1 MIRPARAGLATAL
14 SLALLLIG
22 AAGCTRTDSSTGR
35 SAAGSCAKDTLRLVT
50 HGRLTIGTDSPASEP
65 WYKNDDPAD
74 GQGYEAAVAYAVAE
88 DLGFRRDEVK
98 WTKVA
103 FNDSYKPGPKKF
115 DFDINQ
121 ISITADRA
129 KSVTFS
135 DGYYTVNQAVVALDD
150 SPIANLSTI
159 AELRNAKLG
168 AQVGTTGLTFIDQV
182 VRPRS
187 RPVTFSDTDHAK
199 QAMTAHHVDGIVT
212 NLPTAFYLT
221 SAVIENSR
229 IVGQFEPQG
238 GSTEQF
244 GLLFEKNN
252 PLVGCVNQALTEL
265 RSTGE
270 LQRLED
276 TWLAE
281 SAGAPRLG

>member
-1 MIRPARAGLATAL
+1 MGRRARGCVATAV
-14 SLALLLIG
+14 ALLLIG
-22 AAGCTRTDSSTGR
+22 AAGCGTADSTGND
-35 SAAGSCAKDTLRLVT
+35 AAAASCAKERLRLINP
-50 HGRLTIGTDSPASEP
+50 GQLTIGTDKPAYEP

-74 GQGYEAAVAYAVAE
+74 GQGFEAAVAYAIAE

-98 WTKVA
+98 WTVVH
-103 FNDSYKPGPKKF
+103 FNDSYTPGHKKF

-121 ISITADRA
+121 ISITPDRA
-129 KSVTFS
+129 RNVTFS
-135 DGYYTVNQAVVALDD
+135 NGYYTVNQAVVALK
-150 SPIANLSTI
+150 SSSIANVETI
-159 AELRNAKLG
+159 RDLRHARLG
-168 AQVGTTGLTFIDQV
+168 SQVGTTSLSFINQV
-182 VRPRS
+182 VRPAIK
-187 RPVTFSDTDHAK
+187 PVAFPDTDGAK
-199 QAMTAHHVDGIVT
+199 RAMSASRVDGIVT
-212 NLPTAFYLT
+212 DLPTAFYLT
-221 SAVIENSR
+221 AAEIDGSK

-265 RSTGE
+265 RNTGQ

-281 SAGAPRLG
+281 SAGAPRLS

>member
-1 MIRPARAGLATAL
+1 MIRPSRAGIASALA
-14 SLALLLIG
+14 ALLLG
-22 AAGCTRTDSSTGR
+22 VTGCATMDNAAQE
-35 SAAGSCAKDTLRLVT
+35 SAAGSCAKDKLRLVT
-50 HGRLTIGTDSPASEP
+50 AGQLTIGTDKPAYEP
-65 WYKNDDPAD
+65 WFKNDDPAG
-74 GQGYEAAVAYAVAE
+74 GQGFEAAVAYAVAE

-98 WTKVA
+98 WTVVA
-103 FNDSYKPGPKKF
+103 FNDSYKPGRKKF

-121 ISITADRA
+121 ISITPERA
-129 KSVTFS
+129 RSVTFS
-135 DGYYTVNQAVVALDD
+135 DGYYTVNQAVVAL
-150 SPIANLSTI
+150 NNSTI
-159 AELRNAKLG
+159 ANVSTIADLRNAKLG
-168 AQVGTTGLTFIDQV
+168 TQVGTTAVTFIDKV
-182 VRPRS
+182 VKPRT
-187 RPVTFSDTDHAK
+187 RPVTYTDTDQAK
-199 QAMTAHHVDGIVT
+199 QAMTAGQVDGIVT
-212 NLPTAFYLT
+212 DLPTAFYLT
-221 SAVIENSR
+221 SAEIENSR

-265 RSTGE
+265 RNTGE

>member
-1 MIRPARAGLATAL
+1 MGRSSRAGLAAT
-14 SLALLLIG
+14 LALLLIG
-22 AAGCTRTDSSTGR
+22 AAGCAAMDNAADSA
-35 SAAGSCAKDTLRLVT
+35 AAGSCAKDKLRLVT
-50 HGRLTIGTDSPASEP
+50 GGQLTIGTDKPAYEP
-65 WYKNDDPAD
+65 WYKNDDPAG
-74 GQGYEAAVAYAVAE
+74 GQGFEAAVAYAVAE

-98 WTKVA
+98 WTVVA
-103 FNDSYKPGPKKF
+103 FNDSYKPGRKKF

-121 ISITADRA
+121 ISITPERA
-129 KSVTFS
+129 RDVTFS
-135 DGYYTVNQAVVALDD
+135 DGYYTVNQAVVALNT
-150 SPIANLSTI
+150 SPIANLSSI
-159 AELRNAKLG
+159 ADLRSAKLG
-168 AQVGTTGLTFIDQV
+168 TQVGTTAVTFINRV
-182 VRPRS
+182 VRPTV
-187 RPVTFSDTDHAK
+187 RPVTYADTDQAK
-199 QAMTAHHVDGIVT
+199 KAMAAGQVDGIVT
-212 NLPTAFYLT
+212 DLPTAFYLT
-221 SAVIENSR
+221 SAEIENSR

-252 PLVGCVNQALTEL
+252 PLVNCVNQALTEL

>member
-1 MIRPARAGLATAL
+1 MIRPARARLAAA
-14 SLALLLIG
+14 LALLML
-22 AAGCTRTDSSTGR
+22 AAGCARTDSSTSM
-35 SAAGSCAKDTLRLVT
+35 SAAGNCAKDRLRLIT
-50 HGRLTIGTDSPASEP
+50 QGQLTIGTDSPAYEP

-103 FNDSYKPGPKKF
+103 FNDSYKPGRKKF
-115 DFDINQ
+115 DFDVNQ

-135 DGYYTVNQAVVALDD
+135 DGYYTVNQAVVALNN

-159 AELRNAKLG
+159 ADLRNARLG
-168 AQVGTTGLTFIDQV
+168 TQVGTTALTFIDQV
-182 VRPRS
+182 VKPRV
-187 RPVTFSDTDHAK
+187 RPVTFIDTDHAK
-199 QAMTAHHVDGIVT
+199 QAMANGQVDGIVT
-212 NLPTAFYLT
+212 DLPTAFYLT
-221 SAVIENSR
+221 SAEIENSR

-252 PLVGCVNQALTEL
+252 PLVNCVNQALTEL